1 MAKCGICGANT
12 FWTGAKLWKADSWL
26 CNHCIQKAGG
36 FANAPLFG
44 SLEEV
49 KKAIENNTGT
59 SLDNYLAEKD
69 AALAAVQASQEQIR
83 ASMEKQQQDLKRT
96 ILENKAKGIPCCAR
110 CGSTAI
116 ATINRGYSI
125 TWGFLG
131 SGQPVNVC
139 QMCGHKFK
147 PGR

>member
-1 MAKCGICGANT
+1 MAKCGICGGDT

-26 CNHCIQKAGG
+26 CSACIQKAGG
-36 FANAPLFG
+36 FANAPLYG
-44 SLEEV
+44 SLDDIKRAIEKNTGMDVSDYLVE
-49 KKAIENNTGT
+49 KKAQQ
-59 SLDNYLAEKD
+59 S
-69 AALAAVQASQEQIR
+69 ASQ
-83 ASMEKQQQDLKRT
+83 MQQQDIQKKVV
-96 ILENKAKGIPCCAR
+96 ENKAQGIPCCSK

-116 ATINRGYSI
+116 ATVNRGYSL

-139 QMCGHKFK
+139 QMCGYKFK